1 MKDCLLLILA
11 AKIKISLKSC
21 IIINYN
27 IYDKITAF
35 KFRTC

>member
-1 MKDCLLLILA
+1 MKDSLLLILVTE
-11 AKIKISLKSC
+11 IKISLKLY

-27 IYDKITAF
+27 IYTKITAF

>member
-1 MKDCLLLILA
+1 MKDSLLLILVTEV
-11 AKIKISLKSC
+11 KISLKLY